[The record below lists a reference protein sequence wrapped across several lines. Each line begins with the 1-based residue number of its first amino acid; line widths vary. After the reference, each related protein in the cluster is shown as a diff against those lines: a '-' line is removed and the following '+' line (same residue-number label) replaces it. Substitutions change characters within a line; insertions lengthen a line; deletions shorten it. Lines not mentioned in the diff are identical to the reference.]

1 VRRNPGHENMASKDH
16 RQAIRDAA
24 RRRSKLQAQ
33 AEALRLEGSRELA
46 QAVNEARGA
55 VTMQEA
61 AELAGISR
69 QTLYAILR
77 QQSSK
82 NKRYT

>member
-1 VRRNPGHENMASKDH
+1 MASKDH